1 MNLKYFGVF
10 CLVLFVN
17 WSCLKAPEYPDEPVI
32 DFISLSKNVV
42 KQSQFNEDSTYITF
56 SFTDGDGDLGDN
68 DSVNIFLTDQR
79 TKINPTLF
87 KIPFLSQSAGA
98 KGISGEIKLRVYSEC
113 CIYPNGETPC
123 YPSTTYPTDTLV
135 YSIYIK
141 DRAGHTSNIIY
152 TPPII
157 LLCQ

>member
-1 MNLKYFGVF
+1 MKFKFRILF
-10 CLVLFVN
+10 CILTVTN
-17 WSCLKAPEYPDEPVI
+17 WSCLKAPDYPIEPVI
-32 DFISLSKNVV
+32 NFISLSKDVV
-42 KQSQFNEDSTYITF
+42 KQSQFNLDSTYITF
-56 SFTDGDGDLGDN
+56 GFTDGDGDLGDR

-79 TKINPTLF
+79 IKTNPIVY
-87 KIPFLSQSAGA
+87 KIPLLAQNSGA

-123 YPSTTYPTDTLV
+123 FPSTTYPTDTLV
-135 YSIYIK
+135 YSLYIK
-141 DRAGHTSNIIY
+141 DRAGHKSNIIY